1 MSQSPVFD
9 EAGATN
15 VSGLY
20 LIGDLVVGKK
30 GGSIIT
36 AFNSECLKAALAR
49 MPTEWRRALLL
60 CHVEGLSDTEFTRA
74 IGRAEPEIER
84 VLEHAREYL
93 RQKLIESGCSVKGSD
108 RRV

>member
-1 MSQSPVFD
+1 M
-9 EAGATN
+9 
-15 VSGLY
+15 
-20 LIGDLVVGKK
+20 KK
-30 GGSIIT
+30 GVYFSYT
-36 AFNSECLKAALAR
+36 QECVKAALAG

-60 CHVEGLSDTEFTRA
+60 CHVEGLSAAELART
-74 IGRAEPEIER
+74 IGRAEQEIER

>member
-1 MSQSPVFD
+1 VFIFPN
-9 EAGATN
+9 TQ
-15 VSGLY
+15 
-20 LIGDLVVGKK
+20 
-30 GGSIIT
+30 
-36 AFNSECLKAALAR
+36 ECVKAALAV

-60 CHVEGLSDTEFTRA
+60 CHIEGLSAAELART
-74 IGRAEPEIER
+74 IGRAELEIER

>member
-1 MSQSPVFD
+1 M
-9 EAGATN
+9 
-15 VSGLY
+15 
-20 LIGDLVVGKK
+20 KK
-30 GGSIIT
+30 SVCFSYT
-36 AFNSECLKAALAR
+36 QECLKAALAR

-60 CHVEGLSDTEFTRA
+60 CHVEGLSDAELTRT